1 MGALRFLIALAGAL
15 PLLWLSA
22 EALREGSANAIVYGA
37 SKEMGTWIASGSRP
51 GADTRDSV
59 RAELER
65 ALNLDPADP
74 AIHELLGILDA
85 RSPERP
91 EYLTSAAVHFAK
103 ALELRPTSPY
113 TWASLAE
120 AKYQMGDT
128 GPQFEAALIRA
139 AQLGPSEPEVQRT
152 VVNYGLAVRDEV
164 SPGARASI
172 DAMVAA
178 GFKRNPLEV
187 LQIGDR
193 RGKLKLV
200 CRHFNDIP
208 RRIDPKWSQLCQS
221 TEARS

>member
-1 MGALRFLIALAGAL
+1 MRALRFLIAFAGAFAL
-15 PLLWLSA
+15 IWLAS
-22 EALREGSANAIVYGA
+22 EALRNGSANARVYGA
-37 SKEMGTWIASGSRP
+37 SKEMGTWVAAGSRP
-51 GADTRDSV
+51 GAGTRDSV

-65 ALNLDPADP
+65 ALNSDPADP
-74 AIHELLGILDA
+74 AIHELLGILEA

-91 EYLTSAAVHFAK
+91 EYLTSAGVHFAK

-128 GPQFEAALIRA
+128 SAGFENALIRA
-139 AQLGPSEPEVQRT
+139 AQLGPSEPEVQRI
-152 VVNYGLAVRDEV
+152 VANYGLAVRDEV
-164 SPGARASI
+164 SPRARASI

-178 GFKRNPLEV
+178 GFNRNPLEM

-193 RGKLKLV
+193 RGKLSLV

-208 RRIDPKWSQLCQS
+208 RHIDPKWSQLCQS
-221 TEARS
+221 TEATP